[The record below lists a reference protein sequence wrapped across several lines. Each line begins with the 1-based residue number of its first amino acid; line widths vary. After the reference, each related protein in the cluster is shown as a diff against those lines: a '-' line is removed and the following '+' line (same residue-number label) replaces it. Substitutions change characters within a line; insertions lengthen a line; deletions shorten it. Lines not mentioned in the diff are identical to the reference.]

1 MPMQLIADILLG
13 AGALGAAFY
22 CLVLSRRLKKFTRLE
37 NGMGG
42 AIAVLS
48 SQVDQMTKVLEA
60 AQNAARNSA
69 DTLEAKTA
77 RGEKVAERLELILA
91 AMHDL
96 PAGGAKPK
104 GGAKSAKATGA
115 KSTKGAAAVA
125 AAGGSDADTPA
136 GTDAASS
143 VAGPG
148 GAGNAP
154 AKAPADTQLSRAR
167 FVRRRA
173 GRNDSE
179 AA

>member
-1 MPMQLIADILLG
+1 MQMIADILLG

-37 NGMGG
+37 SGMGG

-60 AQNAARNSA
+60 AQVAARNSA

-77 RGEKVAERLELILA
+77 RGEKVAERLEIILA

-96 PAGGAKPK
+96 PAGDARPK
-104 GGAKSAKATGA
+104 GGAKPARSAGERTAKGVAATADDDEAKGRSSSEDAPSAPDAGAKRTAAAKAATDG
-115 KSTKGAAAVA
+115 TAA
-125 AAGGSDADTPA
+125 
-136 GTDAASS
+136 
-143 VAGPG
+143 
-148 GAGNAP
+148 
-154 AKAPADTQLSRAR
+154 RAR
-167 FVRRRA
+167 FVRRRV
-173 GRNDSE
+173 GRSDSE

>member
-1 MPMQLIADILLG
+1 MQIIADILLG

-22 CLVLSRRLKKFTRLE
+22 CMVLSYRLKKFTRLE

-60 AQNAARNSA
+60 AQVAARSSA
-69 DTLEAKTA
+69 DTLEDKTR

-96 PAGGAKPK
+96 PSAGAQTKTVKRKASTKSKPK
-104 GGAKSAKATGA
+104 ADDAIAAWAADRVADKVAGSDPADDDLGDDA
-115 KSTKGAAAVA
+115 GAA
-125 AAGGSDADTPA
+125 P
-136 GTDAASS
+136 
-143 VAGPG
+143 
-148 GAGNAP
+148 
-154 AKAPADTQLSRAR
+154 RAR
-167 FVRRRA
+167 FVRRRVSRSD
-173 GRNDSE
+173 GE

>member
-1 MPMQLIADILLG
+1 MQLIADILLG

-48 SQVDQMTKVLEA
+48 SQVDQMTKVLQT

-96 PAGGAKPK
+96 PAGGTKPK
-104 GGAKSAKATGA
+104 GGAKSAKVSATKRTTAGA
-115 KSTKGAAAVA
+115 
-125 AAGGSDADTPA
+125 SDADTRG
-136 GTDAASS
+136 GTESASA
-143 VAGPG
+143 VAGPNET
-148 GAGNAP
+148 GNVT
-154 AKAPADTQLSRAR
+154 AKAATGAPSARAR

-173 GRNDSE
+173 GRDDSE

>member
-1 MPMQLIADILLG
+1 MQMIADILLG

-60 AQNAARNSA
+60 AQAAARNSA

-96 PAGGAKPK
+96 PAGDSKGRAPAKSGKSTGTKSSK
-104 GGAKSAKATGA
+104 GGAPSAVRVTED
-115 KSTKGAAAVA
+115 SSPENEFAVA
-125 AAGGSDADTPA
+125 DTGTGEKSKAGVKAA
-136 GTDAASS
+136 TDA
-143 VAGPG
+143 
-148 GAGNAP
+148 P
-154 AKAPADTQLSRAR
+154 ATRAR
-167 FVRRRA
+167 FVRRRV
-173 GRNDSE
+173 GRNESE

>member
-1 MPMQLIADILLG
+1 MQMIADILLG

-22 CLVLSRRLKKFTRLE
+22 CMVLSTRLKKFTRLE

-60 AQNAARNSA
+60 AQLAARNSA
-69 DTLEAKTA
+69 DTLENKTA

-96 PAGGAKPK
+96 PGAEPQKKPTK
-104 GGAKSAKATGA
+104 RKPAAKTKAKADDAIAAWAADRLADKPSGLA
-115 KSTKGAAAVA
+115 VSGNAEDEDEAEAAA
-125 AAGGSDADTPA
+125 P
-136 GTDAASS
+136 
-143 VAGPG
+143 
-148 GAGNAP
+148 
-154 AKAPADTQLSRAR
+154 RAR
-167 FVRRRA
+167 FVRRRVS
-173 GRNDSE
+173 RSDSE

>member
-1 MPMQLIADILLG
+1 MQMIADILLG
-13 AGALGAAFY
+13 AGALGAGFY

-37 NGMGG
+37 NGMGS

-60 AQNAARNSA
+60 AQVAARESA

-96 PAGGAKPK
+96 PTVRVQRRQARNLQGLLPRRLPTLQ
-104 GGAKSAKATGA
+104 KSAPRSRWAMRRFRRRLAQSGPTGA
-115 KSTKGAAAVA
+115 RQKRRPKEAA
-125 AAGGSDADTPA
+125 
-136 GTDAASS
+136 
-143 VAGPG
+143 
-148 GAGNAP
+148 
-154 AKAPADTQLSRAR
+154 RAR
-167 FVRRRA
+167 FVRRRV
-173 GRNDSE
+173 GRSDSE